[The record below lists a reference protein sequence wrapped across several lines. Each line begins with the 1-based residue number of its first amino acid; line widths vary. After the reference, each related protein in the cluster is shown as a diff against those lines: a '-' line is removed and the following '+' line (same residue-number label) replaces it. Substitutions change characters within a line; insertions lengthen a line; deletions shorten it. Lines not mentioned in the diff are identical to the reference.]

1 MQNLSIAIQ
10 KVRERQSSMIKFEV
24 VAGIIQEGNKV
35 LMCRSRGREHYYLP
49 GGKINPSESLE
60 EALIRECKEEITID
74 IIPSSIKL
82 VTRFEAEAY
91 GFQEPRIVIMNC
103 FIFDYLGRIQ
113 AAAEIDDIFW
123 AGMEDLEK
131 LAPAGKV
138 LMKKRFMLDE
148 QVQS

>member
-1 MQNLSIAIQ
+1 
-10 KVRERQSSMIKFEV
+10 MIKFEV
-24 VAGIIQEGNKV
+24 VAGVIQQENRI

-74 IIPSSIKL
+74 IIPSTIKL
-82 VTRFEAEAY
+82 FSRFEAEAY

-103 FIFDYLGRIQ
+103 FNFDYVGTIQ

-131 LAPAGKV
+131 LAPAGKI

-148 QVQS
+148 RVPF